1 MLQYATQKVFISI
14 MHFLMA
20 KLHVIIEPEYQP
32 VLSSVQSMQQ
42 CQPIVDIQEN
52 YLINIQDGSCLMEPM
67 FKNKLHESP
76 ATSLSPTLKTNKSH
90 KRKRKLETKWIL
102 LSKM

>member
-20 KLHVIIEPEYQP
+20 KLHVIIESGYQP

-42 CQPIVDIQEN
+42 SQPIVDIQEN
-52 YLINIQDGSCLMEPM
+52 YLINIQDGSCLMEPK

-76 ATSLSPTLKTNKSH
+76 ATCLSPTLKTN
-90 KRKRKLETKWIL
+90 
-102 LSKM
+102 